1 MSADRTWAIRSR
13 RDVLHLGGLLAAGGV
28 LASACSS
35 DDPPPVEDTGGPA
48 DRTPSPVEPAGAD
61 IDVGLLNTVLSIEVL
76 AIDTYQ
82 VAADFSLVERA
93 EVVDVAARFQQH
105 HREHR
110 DVLIAAVEAA
120 GGEPFTTANPV
131 VKAALV
137 DPSLVSVTQERDFLT
152 LARDLEQAA
161 AQLYVHATTQ
171 LSTVELRSTAMSIG
185 AVTSR
190 QATILDLLGDLGNER
205 LAAYPTDNP
214 LPSDAIVSD

>member
-13 RDVLHLGGLLAAGGV
+13 RDVLRLGGLLAAGGV

-137 DPSLVSVTQERDFLT
+137 DPSLVSVSVEQDFIRLVH
-152 LARDLEQAA
+152 DLELAC
-161 AQLYVHATTQ
+161 AQLYVHAAIE
-171 LSTVELRSTAMSIG
+171 LSSAELRSTAMSIG
-185 AVTSR
+185 AVASR
-190 QATILDLLGDLGNER
+190 RATVLDLIGDLANQR
-205 LAAYPTDNP
+205 VAIFPTANP
-214 LPSDAIVSD
+214 LPSDAIVPG